1 MHLIRSKIER
11 PRPTPHLVRPRI
23 VEALEASTWSALATM
38 VVGRAGTGKS
48 VAAHDLA
55 EDCPGRVAWY
65 TVDASDTDF
74 ERFAGYLA
82 ETLGLPVPSTAGRL
96 APDQAA
102 ERLLGELFERS
113 DVPSLLVVEDLHL
126 LYDTPWFG
134 PFIARFLPMLPT
146 SVHVLV
152 TTRALPP
159 VPLWRMRSKQT
170 LSVVDEG
177 ALAFTEAEA
186 IQLFARYRLSEA
198 AARAAVRST
207 GGRAVRLDAV
217 ARCLAAGHAQ
227 PTDTSSRPNTRFL
240 RTG

>member
-1 MHLIRSKIER
+1 MHLIRSKIEQ
-11 PRPTPHLVRPRI
+11 PRSIPHLVRPRI
-23 VEALEASTWSALATM
+23 VGALEASTWSALATI

-48 VAAHDLA
+48 VAALDLA
-55 EDCPGRVAWY
+55 EACPGRVAWY

-74 ERFAGYLA
+74 ERFTGYLA
-82 ETLGLPVPSTAGRL
+82 EALGLSTRPAADQL

-102 ERLLGELFERS
+102 ERMLGELFERS
-113 DVPSLLVVEDLHL
+113 DVPSLLVIEDLHL
-126 LYDTPWFG
+126 LYDTPWLG

-170 LSVVDEG
+170 LSVLDED

-186 IQLFARYRLSEA
+186 IQLFARHRLSEA
-198 AARAAVRST
+198 AARAAARST

-217 ARCLAAGHAQ
+217 ARCLAAGHAH
-227 PTDTSSRPNTRFL
+227 PSDGSSRPDTRLL